1 MRKSPFVTFPA
12 KAFWSKSVSSGWSA
26 RKLVSDS
33 APLLRGGDKIMS
45 AGSCFAANIIPHLER
60 AGFEYVRSE
69 WLTMLR
75 GFSFRAAPENFNYDT
90 YTAAYGNIYTARQL
104 LQTLRR
110 SRGLFK
116 PKECVWEEEDKFT
129 DPFRPGLR
137 YFSRSM
143 LEFEMLTRQHL
154 NCIVDGFRRAT
165 VFIFTLGLTEAW
177 VSRADGAVYPSCPG
191 TIAGAF
197 DDAKHKWINL
207 SVDET
212 RSDLNAFIRE
222 VRAINKNLRI
232 IITVSPVPLVAT
244 ASRRHVLEAT
254 TYSKS
259 VLRVAAAQV
268 AEQNADVIYFPAYE
282 IITGPQ
288 APADFFESDRRQV
301 SQSGVLAVMDALMS
315 ASECNRSDF
324 NKGLR
329 ADSVSLENENF
340 DRLASKIIERECEEA
355 IVDQFRSD

>member
-1 MRKSPFVTFPA
+1 MRKSPFMTLPA

-26 RKLVSDS
+26 RNLVSDS
-33 APLLRGGDKIMS
+33 APLLRGGDRIMS

-110 SRGLFK
+110 ARGVFK
-116 PKECVWEEEDKFT
+116 PKESVWEEGDKFI

-137 YFSRSM
+137 YHSRSM
-143 LEFEMLTRQHL
+143 LEFELLTRQHL
-154 NCIVDGFRRAT
+154 NCIVDGLRRAT

-177 VSRADGAVYPSCPG
+177 VSRADGAVFPACPG
-191 TIAGAF
+191 TIAGTF
-197 DDAKHKWINL
+197 DEAQHKWINL
-207 SVDET
+207 SVEQT

-222 VRAINKNLRI
+222 VRAINKGLRI
-232 IITVSPVPLVAT
+232 IMTVSPVPLVAT
-244 ASRRHVLEAT
+244 ASKRHVLEAT

-259 VLRVAAAQV
+259 ALRVAAAEV
-268 AEQNADVIYFPAYE
+268 AEQNTDVIYFPAYE

-288 APADFFESDRRQV
+288 APADFFEPDRRRV

-315 ASECNRSDF
+315 ASESDQSEF
-324 NKGLR
+324 NQALGL
-329 ADSVSLENENF
+329 DSVSVEKENF
-340 DRLASKIIERECEEA
+340 DRLARKIIERECEEA
-355 IVDQFRSD
+355 VVD